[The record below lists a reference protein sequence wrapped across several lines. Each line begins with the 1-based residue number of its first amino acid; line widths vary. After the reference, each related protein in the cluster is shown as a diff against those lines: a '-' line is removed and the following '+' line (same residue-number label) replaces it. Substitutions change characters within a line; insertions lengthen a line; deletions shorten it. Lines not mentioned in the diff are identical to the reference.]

1 MQVRHL
7 SHIVFIANI
16 AAPGVVSPSG
26 TVHLSA
32 SENHTYPDPT
42 YTGHTPI
49 SRPLHTSM
57 RPVRR
62 GVTAR

>member
-7 SHIVFIANI
+7 SHNVFIANI

-32 SENHTYPDPT
+32 SENHTYPESAYGVDLPL
-42 YTGHTPI
+42 GRRI
-49 SRPLHTSM
+49 SGSSLGSK
-57 RPVRR
+57 
-62 GVTAR
+62 A